1 MPQPRKSQIS
11 LIDTPYYHCVSRCV
25 RRSFLCGVDKY
36 SGQSFEHRRGWV
48 EKRLLFLSTVFAID
62 ICAYAVM
69 SNHSHVVV
77 CVDKA
82 EAQSWSVDEVLR
94 RYHTLHKGTL
104 LSQKYVKGETL
115 SPGELI
121 TFDETLA
128 CYRQRLYDISWYM
141 RSLNEYIA
149 RAANKEDECTGRFW
163 EGRFKSQ
170 ALLDESAVL
179 ACMAY
184 VDLNP
189 IRAKIETTPETSKH
203 TSIKKRIAAL
213 KNSEPQPP
221 TLMPFVGNPRAD
233 MPKGIAYSLKD
244 YCELVDTTGR
254 CIRNAKAGHIED
266 SQSPIL
272 ECLGLDS
279 EQWLTLTTEFE
290 KHFHYAAGAELMM
303 NEFKRHTQH
312 QRLRGMGKARIL
324 LRRAS

>member
-11 LIDTPYYHCVSRCV
+11 LVDTPYYHCVSRCV

-69 SNHSHVVV
+69 SNHSHIVV

-82 EAQSWSVDEVLR
+82 LAQSWTVEEVLQC
-94 RYHTLHKGTL
+94 YHTLHKGTL
-104 LSQKYVKGETL
+104 LTHKYLKGETL

-121 TFDETLA
+121 TFDETVER
-128 CYRQRLYDISWYM
+128 YRQRLYDISWLM
-141 RSLNEYIA
+141 RNLNEHIA
-149 RAANKEDECTGRFW
+149 REANKEDGCTGRFW

-189 IRAKIETTPETSKH
+189 IRAKMEKTPETSKH
-203 TSIKKRIAAL
+203 TSIKKRIGAV
-213 KNSEPQPP
+213 KESQPQPH

-254 CIRNAKAGHIED
+254 CIRDNKTGHID
-266 SQSPIL
+266 SRPSTIL
-272 ECLGLDS
+272 QRLGLNS

-312 QRLRGMGKARIL
+312 QRLRGMGKARAL
-324 LRRAS
+324 LKRA